1 MPEGHAGSG
10 SPLVLTE
17 GFLGGGFDFCGLA
30 QAAVGAAVGAAVAV
44 IVDAAIGFA
53 RAEPDNRPPTP
64 PRTIEPELS
73 VGPDRVS
80 FGLAGS
86 F

>member
-1 MPEGHAGSG
+1 
-10 SPLVLTE
+10 
-17 GFLGGGFDFCGLA
+17 
-30 QAAVGAAVGAAVAV
+30 VGAVVGATLAA
-44 IVDAAIGFA
+44 IVDASIGFA
-53 RAEPDNRPPTP
+53 RAEPNSRPAAP

-73 VGPDRVS
+73 VGPNRVS